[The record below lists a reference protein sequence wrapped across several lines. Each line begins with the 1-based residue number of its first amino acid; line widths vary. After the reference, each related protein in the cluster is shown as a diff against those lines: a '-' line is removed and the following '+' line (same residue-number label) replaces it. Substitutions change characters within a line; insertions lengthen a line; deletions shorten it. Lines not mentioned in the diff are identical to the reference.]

1 MTTLRQIEAN
11 RRNGRKSRGPKTAE
25 GKLRSRHN
33 ARTHGLSIS
42 PMKDPSFTLEVRDL
56 AENYIKCIGTAHSS
70 VAVEMAI
77 ATITERRARA
87 AGSPLWSRI
96 LTAKHLEFDELTKT
110 LDKIRK
116 IDRFG
121 RRANGY
127 FRRATED
134 WQRSVRN

>member
-42 PMKDPSFTLEVRDL
+42 PMKDPSLTLEVRDL

-70 VAVEMAI
+70 AAVEMAV

-96 LTAKHLEFDELTKT
+96 LTARHLEFDAAHQNTRQNQE
-110 LDKIRK
+110 
-116 IDRFG
+116 DRSFWSPG
-121 RRANGY
+121 KWSLPPCN
-127 FRRATED
+127 
-134 WQRSVRN
+134 